1 MVFSQKEHQLFTQA
15 FLEDSSLGISRRGTD
30 DVLKVK
36 RLDSTLL
43 GVGASELGR
52 IEDLEKEGGE
62 GNVSAGATDDTEER
76 MKDVESEREVSRG
89 RKESIL
95 FVNYRL
101 IRYRAFEN
109 LPNSTQSNLN
119 KGIDQWLQR
128 TFQSRVRLLVL
139 HASRTSQYL
148 TPEIDT
154 VDILPVV
161 NSLEGLLV
169 VTCLAGGA

>member
-43 GVGASELGR
+43 GVGASKLGR
-52 IEDLEKEGGE
+52 IEDLEKEGSE

-101 IRYRAFEN
+101 IRYRAFE
-109 LPNSTQSNLN
+109 TY
-119 KGIDQWLQR
+119 R
-128 TFQSRVRLLVL
+128 T
-139 HASRTSQYL
+139 A
-148 TPEIDT
+148 PKAI
-154 VDILPVV
+154 
-161 NSLEGLLV
+161 
-169 VTCLAGGA
+169 